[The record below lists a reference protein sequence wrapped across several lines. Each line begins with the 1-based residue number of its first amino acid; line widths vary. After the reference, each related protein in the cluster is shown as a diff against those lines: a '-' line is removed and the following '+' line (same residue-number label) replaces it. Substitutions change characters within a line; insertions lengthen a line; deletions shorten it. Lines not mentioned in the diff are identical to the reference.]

1 MTNPDCEVIGFDSA
15 ISEFDMSRVFK
26 LEQKEAS
33 SILVSGKDFL
43 TVLPTGFWKSLI
55 FQVLVRMKEIMTGNL
70 RA

>member
-26 LEQKEAS
+26 LEQKETS

-43 TVLPTGFWKSLI
+43 AVLQTGFWKSLI